1 MGFTGNHA
9 RRHGPGIA
17 VHLLGKPA
25 HKNLLGSSPR
35 PNARNLIFRPLG
47 NTSPQARKHGWAAV
61 RSRIGDA
68 PPPAAPGRRP
78 VDRQA

>member
-1 MGFTGNHA
+1 MGFTGDHA

-35 PNARNLIFRPLG
+35 PNARNLMFRPPG
-47 NTSPQARKHGWAAV
+47 NSSPQARKHSWAAV

-68 PPPAAPGRRP
+68 SAPAAVRR
-78 VDRQA
+78 RSITR